1 MIYCRNGE
9 SFLGSGRSESGQMHC
24 VSPHIKNALH
34 WREQT
39 MKNKWLHFSV
49 DKETLFALA
58 CGALMILLSVAM
70 TWLDGEVASIILRD
84 ALMIVLLGFFT
95 PLYYIVV
102 VKKQSPAVF
111 GLHKNRLV
119 ASLAI
124 NIVAGGALLAMFI
137 RKNTEAIVFTQG
149 SFYAMTYIFA
159 AGIFEMIFIYGFL
172 RYELERAFGIVP
184 AIFLTAVFY
193 SLHHAGFQPE
203 FAKLFFVGV
212 MYVAAFYF
220 TRSLFALF
228 PCFWGVGA
236 CWDVLV
242 NSDAGAQL
250 RNRTS
255 FVVALAML
263 ATMIGIGVFI
273 WRKKQEVR
281 YGKSLG

>member
-1 MIYCRNGE
+1 
-9 SFLGSGRSESGQMHC
+9 
-24 VSPHIKNALH
+24 
-34 WREQT
+34 
-39 MKNKWLHFSV
+39 MKNKWIHFGV

-58 CGALMILLSVAM
+58 CGVLMILLSVAM
-70 TWLDGEVASIILRD
+70 MWLGGEVASIILRD

-102 VKKQSPAVF
+102 VKKQSLSVL
-111 GLHKNRLV
+111 GLHKNRLA

-124 NIVAGGALLAMFI
+124 NIVAGGALLAMFVS
-137 RKNTEAIVFTQG
+137 KNTEAIVFTQG
-149 SFYAMTYIFA
+149 SFYAVTYIFV
-159 AGIFEMIFIYGFL
+159 AGIFEMVFIYGFL
-172 RYELERAFGIVP
+172 RHELDRAFGILP

-242 NSDAGAQL
+242 NSDAGAQIQ
-250 RNRTS
+250 NRTS

-263 ATMIGIGVFI
+263 AAMTCIGIFI
-273 WRKKQEVR
+273 WRKKWEAIH
-281 YGKSLG
+281 GKGLD

>member
-1 MIYCRNGE
+1 
-9 SFLGSGRSESGQMHC
+9 
-24 VSPHIKNALH
+24 
-34 WREQT
+34 
-39 MKNKWLHFSV
+39 MKNKWLRFGV
-49 DKETLFALA
+49 DKETLFALT
-58 CGALMILLSVAM
+58 CGFLMILLSMAM
-70 TWLDGEVASIILRD
+70 TWLEGEIANIILRD

-102 VKKQSPAVF
+102 VKKQSPAVL
-111 GLHKNRLV
+111 GLHKNRLA

-124 NIVAGGALLAMFI
+124 NVVAGGALLAMFI
-137 RKNTEAIVFTQG
+137 SKNTEEIVFTLG

-159 AGIFEMIFIYGFL
+159 AGIFEMVFIYGFL
-172 RYELERAFGIVP
+172 RHELERAFGILP

-212 MYVAAFYF
+212 MYVTVFYF
-220 TRSLFALF
+220 TRSIFALF

-250 RNRTS
+250 RNKTS

-263 ATMIGIGVFI
+263 AAMSGIGVFI
-273 WRKKQEVR
+273 WRKSVRFRKQGEALR
-281 YGKSLG
+281 C

>member
-1 MIYCRNGE
+1 
-9 SFLGSGRSESGQMHC
+9 
-24 VSPHIKNALH
+24 
-34 WREQT
+34 

-58 CGALMILLSVAM
+58 CGLLMILLSVAM
-70 TWLDGEVASIILRD
+70 NWFKSEIANVILRD

-102 VKKQSPAVF
+102 VKKQSPAVL
-111 GLHKNRLV
+111 GLHKKRL
-119 ASLAI
+119 AATLAI
-124 NIVAGGALLAMFI
+124 NVGAGGALLAIFVG
-137 RKNTEAIVFTQG
+137 KNTEAIVFTQG

-159 AGIFEMIFIYGFL
+159 AGIFEMVFIYGFL

-184 AIFLTAVFY
+184 AIFLTAAFY

-220 TRSLFALF
+220 TRSIFALF

-255 FVVALAML
+255 FVIALTMFAAM
-263 ATMIGIGVFI
+263 TGIGIFV
-273 WRKKQEVR
+273 WRKSIR
-281 YGKSLG
+281 L